1 MPVLE
6 ARTAFKRSSLIR
18 KSATLPR
25 SALHKQAPFSRL
37 TVKAARPRLTSRVSQ
52 QKAKKCDLQVVTTV
66 APVWTL
72 GLKPPVFLPSVCGF
86 EVINL
91 TLRKP
96 RRELHFRGS
105 QRPSGCPAP
114 SLSVPLTLPSIKSDK
129 PKFQVLDRKKYSP
142 RKRQS
147 HRREGPPEKQNPSKA
162 AWLPE
167 RDRKTATTVG
177 VAASDCAS
185 TL

>member
-66 APVWTL
+66 APVWML
-72 GLKPPVFLPSVCGF
+72 GLKPPVFLPPS
-86 EVINL
+86 
-91 TLRKP
+91 K
-96 RRELHFRGS
+96 FRM
-105 QRPSGCPAP
+105 
-114 SLSVPLTLPSIKSDK
+114 
-129 PKFQVLDRKKYSP
+129 LDRKKYSP

-147 HRREGPPEKQNPSKA
+147 HR
-162 AWLPE
+162 PE
-167 RDRKTATTVG
+167 RTAGEKKIHRKQRGFLRGTGKQLLPWAPRLAIALQLYGSRGLDVPNLGIILKSAHKTTRKRKSKNVLAT
-177 VAASDCAS
+177 
-185 TL
+185 